1 MPTTMKVQLQTMKA
15 EQAIT
20 EFLKTNG
27 PQRAFIIGLKC
38 MPKENKEGTHKQWA
52 YKHLSNLIEKN
63 KIEKYMN
70 SKDEIVYRFK
80 ECLQ

>member
-1 MPTTMKVQLQTMKA
+1 MATTLKVQLQAMKA
-15 EQAIT
+15 EEVIT
-20 EFLKTNG
+20 DFLRSNG

-52 YKHLSNLIEKN
+52 YKHLNNLLERNLITSYRN
-63 KIEKYMN
+63 N
-70 SKDEIVYRFK
+70 NDEIVYRLK